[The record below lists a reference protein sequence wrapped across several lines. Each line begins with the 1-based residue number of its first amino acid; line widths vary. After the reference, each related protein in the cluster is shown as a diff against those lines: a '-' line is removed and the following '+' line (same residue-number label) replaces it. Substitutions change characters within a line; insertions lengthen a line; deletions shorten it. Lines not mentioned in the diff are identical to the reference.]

1 MLFHIDIEKRLSNQ
15 SRQFTLQSR
24 ITTHGERLALFGPS
38 GSGKSLT
45 LLALAGLLRPDRGR
59 IAMGER
65 VLFDSEQGLF
75 VPPSQRRVGFV
86 FQDYALFPHLT
97 VRQNAAFGLRRL
109 FRRLTAAQSKRVD
122 DVLELFGLAELAG
135 CLPGEISGGQRQR
148 VALARA
154 VAPSPELLLL
164 DEPFSA
170 LDQPL
175 RVRVRRE
182 TRRLLDM
189 LNIPAVLVTHDPED
203 VQALADIV
211 VVYREGRVVRVAEAE
226 NSGASGPG
234 VWLDSF
240 EAI

>member
-1 MLFHIDIEKRLSNQ
+1 MFFRIDIEKRLANH

-24 ITTHGERLALFGPS
+24 ITTHGARLALFGPS

-75 VPPSQRRVGFV
+75 VPPSQRKVGFV

-97 VRQNAAFGLRRL
+97 VRQNASFGLRRI
-109 FRRLTAAQSKRVD
+109 FRRLTSAQSKRVD
-122 DVLELFGLAELAG
+122 EVLEMFGLTELAG

-154 VAPSPELLLL
+154 VAPGPELLLL

-189 LNIPAVLVTHDPED
+189 LGIPAVLVTHDPED
-203 VQALADIV
+203 VQALSDTV
-211 VVYREGRVVRVAEAE
+211 VVYREGQVIRVVEAAALD
-226 NSGASGPG
+226 ASGTDP
-234 VWLDSF
+234 WLEAF
-240 EAI
+240 EAT